1 MLYTYINITIVCR
14 IPEPAEFQ
22 SPVSMQ
28 RADAAVASATRNSY
42 NKVSSALNTVVTP
55 VVCGTRVC
63 VYVTCETI

>member
-1 MLYTYINITIVCR
+1 MYMYINITVVRR

-28 RADAAVASATRNSY
+28 RADAAVAPAPRNSY
-42 NKVSSALNTVVTP
+42 NKVSSALSTVVTP
-55 VVCGTRVC
+55 GACGRC